1 MSRKYVKNPHPAYA
15 KGFRLM
21 GTRFDDTTEV
31 TGDEWEM
38 WTKEQFPGKPPHLV
52 VKVEGRKAR
61 AKEAV
66 SKAAPKAPP
75 PTRPSVLS
83 TARKN
88 LKEARRGALKDADKK
103 KVAARKAEIKKEA
116 EVAKA
121 REDKPKLPVVEL
133 LDISGVGES
142 REKAL
147 KRAGYK
153 TAQSV
158 AEADANELAKKVKRL
173 TLGTARSIIRS
184 AKVLMRRKR

>member
-1 MSRKYVKNPHPAYA
+1 MRKYVKNPHPAYA
-15 KGFRLM
+15 NGFRLM

-52 VKVEGRKAR
+52 VKKTGKPRVV
-61 AKEAV
+61 EAV
-66 SKAAPKAPP
+66 SKAVKKAPP

-83 TARKN
+83 TGRKN
-88 LKEARRGALKDADKK
+88 LKEARRGALKDGAKK
-103 KVAARKAEIKKEA
+103 KVAARKAEAKKEA
-116 EVAKA
+116 AALKA

-133 LDISGVGES
+133 SDIIGVGES

-153 TAQSV
+153 TVQSV
-158 AEADANELAKKVKRL
+158 AEADANELSKKIKRL

-184 AKVLMRRKR
+184 AKAIMRRKR